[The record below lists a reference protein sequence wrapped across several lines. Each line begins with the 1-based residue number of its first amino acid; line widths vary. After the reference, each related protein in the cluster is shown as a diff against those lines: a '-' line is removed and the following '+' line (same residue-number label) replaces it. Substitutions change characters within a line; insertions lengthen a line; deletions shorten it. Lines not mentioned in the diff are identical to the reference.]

1 MCSDDGQHRVRSLT
15 AVSCHWAHE
24 VTFEM
29 RPLRAPMRV
38 VFLMMCEVSFTLKS
52 APRPFQ
58 SIMLGVHTKGV
69 RRWSSHGDTHRC
81 SRSAAGHRPCSLWA
95 RAEWR
100 CVPGAWQPSLELS
113 GGGGCHNCSLH
124 TPSGTERWTASPP
137 SNETTEWPSLPGRH
151 FHSLCVDCDWLR
163 RAVLANHTGSTGDS
177 TIKYGRCEPSE
188 RRSAFRDARMALEI

>member
-113 GGGGCHNCSLH
+113 GGGCHNCSLH
-124 TPSGTERWTASPP
+124 THPVVPSGGLALRRPMTPP
-137 SNETTEWPSLPGRH
+137 NGPVCPAWH

-163 RAVLANHTGSTGDS
+163 RAVLANHTGDS

-188 RRSAFRDARMALEI
+188 RILTHEWL